1 MKSRFF
7 VDFQNNAIVGS
18 KTTLKKASIPGSPE
32 YKELMKL
39 VKQHVT
45 FVVVEKEIKKAE
57 GKKTYVG
64 LNKSFMLDYI
74 NTQENSEHLKKEFG
88 QALRIG
94 KFPLVRKWFLNTFKD
109 FDMEAAK
116 EAIDEATF
124 AKIAKNAIEKPIE
137 NDDMLK
143 AIE

>member
-39 VKQHVT
+39 VKEHVT
-45 FVVVEKEIKKAE
+45 FAVIEKEIKKAE

-74 NTQENSEHLKKEFG
+74 NTQENSENLTKEFE
-88 QALRIG
+88 QALKIG
-94 KFPLVRKWFLNTFKD
+94 KFPLVRKWFLDTFKN
-109 FDMEAAK
+109 FDIEIAK
-116 EAIDEATF
+116 EEITKRKLEEVRNNSFDSDQ
-124 AKIAKNAIEKPIE
+124 P
-137 NDDMLK
+137 D
-143 AIE
+143 